1 MIEGL
6 KNNRKASELLAMADP
21 LGMFDELKL
30 VQPVDGDDYMNLYQN
45 VLIDLPVGEYFRK
58 FLEEET
64 ASAMV
69 DPNN

>member
-1 MIEGL
+1 
-6 KNNRKASELLAMADP
+6 MADP